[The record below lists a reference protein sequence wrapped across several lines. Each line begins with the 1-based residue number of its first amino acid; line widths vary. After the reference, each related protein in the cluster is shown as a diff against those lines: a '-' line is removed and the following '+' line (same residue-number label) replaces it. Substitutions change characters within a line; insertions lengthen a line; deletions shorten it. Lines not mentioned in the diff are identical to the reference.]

1 MKYVNYAVMA
11 VVSVVML
18 MGAALKLSGNEVALQ
33 SFADLGLPSWFGTF
47 IGVCELLG
55 AIGIWLRPTS
65 RLAAM
70 GIAVIMVGAVY
81 YHVMFPPIQ
90 AGILAAVVLL
100 CCFYII
106 GRKGT
111 GVIG

>member
-1 MKYVNYAVMA
+1 MKYINYAVMA
-11 VVSVVML
+11 VVSLVML
-18 MGAALKLSGNEVALQ
+18 MGGTLKLTGNEVALA
-33 SFADLGLPSWFGTF
+33 SFANLGLPAWFGTF
-47 IGVCELLG
+47 IGVCEILG

-81 YHVMFPPIQ
+81 YHVTVPPIE
-90 AGILAAVVLL
+90 AGIPAAVVLL
-100 CCFYII
+100 CCLYII

>member
-1 MKYVNYAVMA
+1 MKYVNYIAMSI
-11 VVSVVML
+11 VSLVML

-33 SFADLGLPSWFGTF
+33 SFVDLGLPDWFGTF

-55 AIGIWLRPTS
+55 AIGLWLRPTS

-70 GIAVIMVGAVY
+70 GISVIMLGAIY
-81 YHVMFPPIQ
+81 YHVMFPPIE
-90 AGILAAVVLL
+90 AGIPAAVVLL
-100 CCFYII
+100 CCVYII

>member
-1 MKYVNYAVMA
+1 MKYVNYIVMIL
-11 VVSVVML
+11 VSLVML

-33 SFADLGLPSWFGTF
+33 SFVNLGLPSWFGTF

-55 AIGIWLRPTS
+55 AIGLWLRPTS

-70 GIAVIMVGAVY
+70 GIAVIMLGAIY
-81 YHVMFPPIQ
+81 YHVMFPPIE
-90 AGILAAVVLL
+90 AGIPAAVVLL
-100 CCFYII
+100 CCGWII

-111 GVIG
+111 GVLL

>member
-1 MKYVNYAVMA
+1 MKYVNYAAMA
-11 VVSVVML
+11 VVSLVML
-18 MGAALKLSGNEVALQ
+18 MGAALKLTGNEVALQ

-55 AIGIWLRPTS
+55 AIGLWLRPTS
-65 RLAAM
+65 RLAAI
-70 GIAVIMVGAVY
+70 GISIIMLGAIA

-90 AGILAAVVLL
+90 AGIPAAVVLL
-100 CCFYII
+100 CCLYII